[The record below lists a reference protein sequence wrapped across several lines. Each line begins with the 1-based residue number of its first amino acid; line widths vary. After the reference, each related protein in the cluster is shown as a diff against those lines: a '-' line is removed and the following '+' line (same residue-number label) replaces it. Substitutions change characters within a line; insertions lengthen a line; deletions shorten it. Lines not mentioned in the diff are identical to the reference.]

1 MKIVDYDKYAIVE
14 NELISSDYENTLN
27 QIELY
32 LFEDDNSFMMAC
44 SSIRQNLQRRLN
56 RNISL
61 EQRKKDVQ
69 TALDNNSNINF
80 LNEFGITPLILSC
93 INQDIEII
101 QFLLDNGAD
110 VNLCSNEIGR
120 SLNKHNKN
128 TALMVACAN
137 GNIEIVK
144 LLLSNGADIN
154 LTNTKDNTAL
164 KIASAQGNIDIVQ
177 LLIDNGAEI
186 NFLYHEHF
194 LMRNN
199 NANTALI
206 NACIYKH
213 TDIVKL
219 LLKEKAKTDIFA
231 KYSALTHSCFDNNL
245 IIVNILVNK
254 KIEMHQTL
262 FEVCKN
268 TYTITTI
275 DKALSKIEKKANN
288 DRKEIIKLL
297 LSSEYFTFEKR
308 DMDSFKYAYDNND
321 EEIVKFF
328 IENGGDVNAL
338 YDDEITFLYHAKSR
352 PSKKWFLKLIGNQ
365 TPHNPKEL
373 SNILKQFSNNEKLKF
388 SNHPWGTTQIL
399 SEELNYENFLK
410 YLKKGWEEIESEL
423 KIYAPQLHKDI
434 YSFLFDNITEEKY
447 LFGKSITCGWSSDK
461 VKNANLIGASENNK
475 PENLEGFEKMIN
487 IFKNSFVIKQND
499 KNSRFL
505 KRFMEIRKKLS
516 RDNKFTA
523 EIDLNGLKIEQDFK
537 IFTDVPKLEQAIIS
551 ILEEINDMGE
561 NQKVKVS
568 FKEEE
573 LSKIEKTVLLMI
585 THIDSTSKKSAEE
598 LEKNIEKNGGR
609 FKDIY
614 NNLLSVCDW
623 SIDTICKDGVRYKI
637 DYLYPT
643 IDNDKPHITHIL
655 EKNEGFTY
663 ILRLYI

>member
-1 MKIVDYDKYAIVE
+1 MKED
-14 NELISSDYENTLN
+14 
-27 QIELY
+27 IE
-32 LFEDDNSFMMAC
+32 
-44 SSIRQNLQRRLN
+44 
-56 RNISL
+56 
-61 EQRKKDVQ
+61 K
-69 TALDNNSNINF
+69 
-80 LNEFGITPLILSC
+80 
-93 INQDIEII
+93 EII
-101 QFLLDNGAD
+101 QAVKKGDIKKLQDFIDSKQKMNFEYYGGQIADKSNPYTYYNIYTNILILASEMNNEEMIKFLFSNGMDLNTYSYYYSLNCTEKQLSESALSLACKVKNFNLVKFLLENGAD
-110 VNLCSNEIGR
+110 AQFNDNK
-120 SLNKHNKN
+120 SLKTQANNFFDTRIITLLLNYGAINNYTPRHISRYDPDEYN
-128 TALMVACAN
+128 T
-137 GNIEIVK
+137 GNILLDLGEK
-144 LLLSNGADIN
+144 LY
-154 LTNTKDNTAL
+154 KL
-164 KIASAQGNIDIVQ
+164 KISPPVYMDKQGHIQESNYYTDRTK
-177 LLIDNGAEI
+177 E
-186 NFLYHEHF
+186 
-194 LMRNN
+194 
-199 NANTALI
+199 
-206 NACIYKH
+206 YK
-213 TDIVKL
+213 
-219 LLKEKAKTDIFA
+219 
-231 KYSALTHSCFDNNL
+231 NL
-245 IIVNILVNK
+245 IKLFVEKGTDVNFNYDG
-254 KIEMHQTL
+254 
-262 FEVCKN
+262 N
-268 TYTITTI
+268 
-275 DKALSKIEKKANN
+275 SP
-288 DRKEIIKLL
+288 
-297 LSSEYFTFEKR
+297 
-308 DMDSFKYAYDNND
+308 FKYAYDNNN
-321 EEIVKFF
+321 EEIVKLFM
-328 IENGGDVNAL
+328 ENGGDVNAL

-352 PSKKWFLKLIGNQ
+352 PSKKWFLKLIRNQ

-434 YSFLFDNITEEKY
+434 YSFLFDNISEEKY